1 MDKVGRRNREEMQ
14 IGEDSFL
21 DTIAN
26 LVGILIILVVIVG
39 SRSYANAKV
48 AAEEKLRSEIDQL
61 ETPVSK
67 AKQLDSD
74 LHQQAQELYKY
85 EHEIA
90 LRDAERMMI
99 VDRVT
104 MAEQI
109 AEQELQ
115 KVDSTQRE
123 ELSTDFEMS
132 ELQKQLAD
140 LLKQQG
146 DVQAMEPTTAI
157 LQHLPTPMA
166 KTVFGR
172 ELHVMIRGGNVS
184 VIPWDRLVTT
194 LKSEVR
200 HTVERNSQKNRMV
213 NQLGPI
219 DGFIMTYGLK
229 SQSGMF
235 SDGRTTRLGKS
246 IELEKFELDPTP
258 EVVRESVDQS
268 LAAGGR
274 LRVELASSS
283 SKQTTVTVWV
293 YPDSFEQFRNL
304 KERLFAEGY
313 LCAARP
319 LPFNVRIGASPRG
332 SASSAQ

>member
-1 MDKVGRRNREEMQ
+1 MSKRSREEMP
-14 IGEDSFL
+14 IGEDCFL

-39 SRSYANAKV
+39 SRSYANAKIV
-48 AAEEKLRSEIDQL
+48 AQEKLTNEIEQL
-61 ETPVSK
+61 DAPMTK

-74 LHQQAQELYKY
+74 LQQQAKELYQY

-90 LRDAERMMI
+90 MRDAERMMI

-115 KVDSTQRE
+115 KVDSSQRE
-123 ELSTDFEMS
+123 DLSTDFEMS
-132 ELQKQLAD
+132 ELQQQLAD

-146 DVQAMEPTTAI
+146 DVQALEQTTAV

-172 ELHVMIRGGNVS
+172 ELHVVMRDGNVS
-184 VIPWDRLVTT
+184 VIPWERLITT

-219 DGFIMTYGLK
+219 DGFIMTYSLK
-229 SQSGMF
+229 SQSGVF
-235 SDGRTTRLGKS
+235 SDGRSTRLGKS
-246 IELEKFELDPTP
+246 VELEKFELDPTP
-258 EVVRESVDQS
+258 EVVRETVDQS

-274 LRVELASSS
+274 LRLELSYNS

-304 KERLFAEGY
+304 KERLFMEGY

-319 LPFNVRIGASPRG
+319 LPFNVRVGASPRG
-332 SASSAQ
+332 SSSTAQ

>member
-1 MDKVGRRNREEMQ
+1 
-14 IGEDSFL
+14 
-21 DTIAN
+21 
-26 LVGILIILVVIVG
+26 
-39 SRSYANAKV
+39 
-48 AAEEKLRSEIDQL
+48 
-61 ETPVSK
+61 
-67 AKQLDSD
+67 
-74 LHQQAQELYKY
+74 
-85 EHEIA
+85 
-90 LRDAERMMI
+90 
-99 VDRVT
+99 
-104 MAEQI
+104 
-109 AEQELQ
+109 
-115 KVDSTQRE
+115 
-123 ELSTDFEMS
+123 MS

-146 DVQAMEPTTAI
+146 DVQALEQTTAV

-172 ELHVMIRGGNVS
+172 ELHVVMRGGNVS

-219 DGFIMTYGLK
+219 DGFMMTYSLK
-229 SQSGMF
+229 SQSGVF
-235 SDGRTTRLGKS
+235 SDGRSTRLGKS
-246 IELEKFELDPTP
+246 VELEKFELDPTP
-258 EVVRESVDQS
+258 EVVRETVDQS

-274 LRVELASSS
+274 LRVELSSNS

-304 KERLFAEGY
+304 KERLFMEGY

-319 LPFNVRIGASPRG
+319 LPFNVRVGASPRG
-332 SASSAQ
+332 SSSTAQ

>member
-1 MDKVGRRNREEMQ
+1 MSKRSRDEMP
-14 IGEDSFL
+14 IGEDCFL

-39 SRSYANAKV
+39 SRSYANAKIV
-48 AAEEKLRSEIDQL
+48 AQEKVNNEIGQL
-61 ETPVSK
+61 EAPITK

-74 LHQQAQELYKY
+74 LQQQAKELQQY

-90 LRDAERMMI
+90 MRDAERMMI

-109 AEQELQ
+109 AEQEIQ

-123 ELSTDFEMS
+123 DLSTGFEMS

-146 DVQAMEPTTAI
+146 DVQALEQTTAV

-172 ELHVMIRGGNVS
+172 ELHVVMRGGNVS

-219 DGFIMTYGLK
+219 DGFMMTYSLK
-229 SQSGMF
+229 SQSGVF
-235 SDGRTTRLGKS
+235 SDGRSTRLGKS
-246 IELEKFELDPTP
+246 VELEKFELDPTP
-258 EVVRESVDQS
+258 EVVRETVDQS

-274 LRVELASSS
+274 LRVELSSNS

-304 KERLFAEGY
+304 KERLFMEGY

-319 LPFNVRIGASPRG
+319 LPFNVRVGASPRG
-332 SASSAQ
+332 SSSTAQ

>member
-1 MDKVGRRNREEMQ
+1 MGKRNRDEIQ

-39 SRSYANAKV
+39 SRSYANAKIV
-48 AAEEKLRSEIDQL
+48 AEQKLRSEIDQL
-61 ETPVSK
+61 ETPVTK
-67 AKQLDSD
+67 ARRLDSD
-74 LHQQAQELYKY
+74 LQQQARELQKY

-90 LRDAERMMI
+90 MRDAERMM
-99 VDRVT
+99 VADRVT
-104 MAEQI
+104 MAQQI
-109 AEQELQ
+109 ADKELQ

-123 ELSTDFEMS
+123 DLSTDLELS

-146 DVQAMEPTTAI
+146 DVQSAEPATAV

-166 KTVFGR
+166 KTVFSR
-172 ELHVMIRGGNVS
+172 ELHVMMRGGNVS
-184 VIPWDRLVTT
+184 VIPWERLVST

-200 HTVERNSQKNRMV
+200 HTVERNSQKNQIV

-229 SQSGMF
+229 SQSGVF
-235 SDGRTTRLGKS
+235 SDGRSTRMGKS
-246 IELEKFELDPTP
+246 VELQKFELEPTA

-268 LAAGGR
+268 LAPGGR
-274 LRVELASSS
+274 LRVELSSHVS
-283 SKQTTVTVWV
+283 TQTTVTVWV

-304 KERLFAEGY
+304 KERLFVESF

-319 LPFNVRIGASPRG
+319 LPFNVRIGASPKG
-332 SASSAQ
+332 SASAAQ